1 MKLHGVCACFWIISN
16 NVSLAS
22 PHQGYL
28 IDTLPS
34 LRSWQAVVL
43 VMLNALS
50 VHQLPALAPVFPNPK
65 LVQKVSNQFYFPL
78 KIFSA

>member
-1 MKLHGVCACFWIISN
+1 
-16 NVSLAS
+16 VSLAS

-28 IDTLPS
+28 IDTLSFVDALPS
-34 LRSWQAVVL
+34 LRSRQWQAVVL

-50 VHQLPALAPVFPNPK
+50 VRQLPALAPVFPNPK